1 MLTPSLTLTEQVA
14 RQIAADIAQGVHPV
28 GAKLP
33 SGRVLA
39 EQYGVSAAVI
49 REVTERLRAQGR
61 IQSRQGSGCTVTS
74 RTGAQGFLL
83 SDSIAASREQLASVY
98 ELRMELEGG
107 ARRWRAAPRR
117 RRPGRHGRLAGEA
130 GRHLED
136 PEQGV
141 ETTSRSTWPWPR
153 RTHKSLRGPAALPE
167 PATAPGRGRGARQ
180 HTASRWAE
188 ALPCTRSMWRC
199 SKPSARRMP
208 PPPAMRPWGH
218 LRQAAAR
225 CSWRWRRTRRSAPL
239 SRHRPDSFLTRPTF
253 HR

>member
-1 MLTPSLTLTEQVA
+1 M
-14 RQIAADIAQGVHPV
+14 HPV

-49 REVTERLRAQGR
+49 REVTERLRAQGL

-107 ARRWRAAPRR
+107 AAALAALRRDDADLAAMADSLA
-117 RRPGRHGRLAGEA
+117 RLE
-130 GRHLED
+130 RHLED

-141 ETTSRSTWPWPR
+141 ENDISFHLAVAAA
-153 RTHKSLRGPAALPE
+153 THNSHYADLLRYLNLQLRQAVGAARANNRQQAGLKRCR
-167 PATAPGRGRGARQ
+167 APGACGGVRSHPRAGCRRRPPCGRGAPS
-180 HTASRWAE
+180 ASRRAI
-188 ALPCTRSMWRC
+188 AAGAGGGRAVAHRC
-199 SKPSARRMP
+199 PVIDPIR
-208 PPPAMRPWGH
+208 
-218 LRQAAAR
+218 
-225 CSWRWRRTRRSAPL
+225 
-239 SRHRPDSFLTRPTF
+239 F
-253 HR
+253 

>member
-49 REVTERLRAQGR
+49 REVTERLRAQGL

-107 ARRWRAAPRR
+107 AAAAALRRDDADLAAMADSLA
-117 RRPGRHGRLAGEA
+117 RLE
-130 GRHLED
+130 RHLED

-141 ETTSRSTWPWPR
+141 ENDISF
-153 RTHKSLRGPAALPE
+153 
-167 PATAPGRGRGARQ
+167 
-180 HTASRWAE
+180 
-188 ALPCTRSMWRC
+188 
-199 SKPSARRMP
+199 
-208 PPPAMRPWGH
+208 H
-218 LRQAAAR
+218 LAVAAATQTAIT
-225 CSWRWRRTRRSAPL
+225 RTCCA
-239 SRHRPDSFLTRPTF
+239 T
-253 HR
+253 

>member
-14 RQIAADIAQGVHPV
+14 RQIASDIAQGVHPV

-49 REVTERLRAQGR
+49 REVTERLRAQGL

-107 ARRWRAAPRR
+107 AAALAALRRDDADMAAMADSLA
-117 RRPGRHGRLAGEA
+117 RLE
-130 GRHLED
+130 RHLED

-141 ETTSRSTWPWPR
+141 ENDISFHLAVAAATHNSHYADLLRYLNLQLRQAVGAARANSRKQAGLSVAVHQEHVAVFEAIR
-153 RTHKSLRGPAALPE
+153 AQDAV
-167 PATAPGRGRGARQ
+167 AARQ
-180 HTASRWAE
+180 AAV
-188 ALPCTRSMWRC
+188 
-199 SKPSARRMP
+199 
-208 PPPAMRPWGH
+208 GH

-225 CSWRWRRTRRSAPL
+225 LQLALAEDAP
-239 SRHRPDSFLTRPTF
+239 
-253 HR
+253 

>member
-14 RQIAADIAQGVHPV
+14 RQIASDIAQGVHPV

-49 REVTERLRAQGR
+49 REVTERLRAQGL

-107 ARRWRAAPRR
+107 AARWPRCAATTPTAAMADSLA
-117 RRPGRHGRLAGEA
+117 RLE
-130 GRHLED
+130 RHLED

-141 ETTSRSTWPWPR
+141 ENDISFHLAVAAATHNSHYADLLRYLNLQLRQAVGAARANSRKQAGLSVAVHQEHVAVFEAIR
-153 RTHKSLRGPAALPE
+153 AQDAV
-167 PATAPGRGRGARQ
+167 AARQ
-180 HTASRWAE
+180 AAV
-188 ALPCTRSMWRC
+188 
-199 SKPSARRMP
+199 
-208 PPPAMRPWGH
+208 GH

-225 CSWRWRRTRRSAPL
+225 LQLALAEDAP
-239 SRHRPDSFLTRPTF
+239 
-253 HR
+253 

>member
-1 MLTPSLTLTEQVA
+1 M
-14 RQIAADIAQGVHPV
+14 HPV

-49 REVTERLRAQGR
+49 REVTERLRAQGL

-107 ARRWRAAPRR
+107 AAALAALRDDADLAAMADCWRAGAAPRR
-117 RRPGRHGRLAGEA
+117 
-130 GRHLED
+130 

-141 ETTSRSTWPWPR
+141 ENDISFHLAVAAA
-153 RTHKSLRGPAALPE
+153 THNSHYADLLRYLNP
-167 PATAPGRGRGARQ
+167 Q
-180 HTASRWAE
+180 
-188 ALPCTRSMWRC
+188 
-199 SKPSARRMP
+199 
-208 PPPAMRPWGH
+208 
-218 LRQAAAR
+218 LRQAVARRAPTAAN
-225 CSWRWRRTRRSAPL
+225 
-239 SRHRPDSFLTRPTF
+239 RPG
-253 HR
+253 

>member
-49 REVTERLRAQGR
+49 REVTERLRAQGL

-107 ARRWRAAPRR
+107 AAAGRAAPRR

-130 GRHLED
+130 GAAPRRPGAGRRKRHLV
-136 PEQGV
+136 P
-141 ETTSRSTWPWPR
+141 
-153 RTHKSLRGPAALPE
+153 
-167 PATAPGRGRGARQ
+167 PGRGRRHNSHYADLLRYLNLQ
-180 HTASRWAE
+180 
-188 ALPCTRSMWRC
+188 
-199 SKPSARRMP
+199 
-208 PPPAMRPWGH
+208 
-218 LRQAAAR
+218 LRQAVGAAR
-225 CSWRWRRTRRSAPL
+225 QQPPAGRAERCRAPGACGGVRSHPRAGCRRRPPCGRGAPSASRRAIAAGAGGG
-239 SRHRPDSFLTRPTF
+239 RAVAHRCPVIDPIRF
-253 HR
+253 